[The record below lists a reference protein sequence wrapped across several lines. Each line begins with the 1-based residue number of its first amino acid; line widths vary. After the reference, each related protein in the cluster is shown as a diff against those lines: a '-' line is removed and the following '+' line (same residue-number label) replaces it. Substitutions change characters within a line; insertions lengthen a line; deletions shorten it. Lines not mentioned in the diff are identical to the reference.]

1 MSCLKMI
8 EKVRQLNKDT
18 PDGYI
23 CDADTLLCDVIQN
36 ADLDFEIT
44 GLAEDLFNIY
54 QKSRDKQAVK
64 ETHYRVGVKLPIM
77 RGGIGG
83 RDVFKVTH

>member
-1 MSCLKMI
+1 MSWLKMI

-64 ETHYRVGVKLPIM
+64 EMFFLFTDMNFEDYLQECIEKITR
-77 RGGIGG
+77 
-83 RDVFKVTH
+83 